1 MKNSTDR
8 DSGFIDRYLRQLHL
22 RSRVSARCYR
32 GTLTTF
38 QRLAQQRGWAIDQ
51 ALVEEWLRERAT
63 HWPLPT
69 LLHRARVVDRFM
81 DFLAEKRLIAANP
94 LAQLRAE
101 HRLRG
106 TAAVARAL
114 LNNDPQS
121 ALEAASRPPPFAS
134 FLGEFLRG
142 HVQLMQALGRK
153 YRTQANR
160 FLRFDRFLQ
169 TRPDLAGAAPAQL
182 LEQWASSCRTVSH
195 AWQCQQL
202 RNDLAK
208 AWRRIDPQ
216 VGLPRGDPLLWRR
229 IERRQPYV
237 FTPAEVEHLLDTAL
251 CTPSPLAPLRPLS
264 LYTMIALAYCC
275 GLRLG
280 EIVRLDLGDV
290 NLQVGEILIRN
301 TKFFKSRTLP
311 VAASVLDA
319 LQRYINARRAA
330 GAPQDSSSAL
340 FWHLQHRGRYSD
352 TMASKL
358 LTDVLRRAGM
368 KPEAGRV
375 GPRTHDLRHAFAGT
389 RLLAWYREGID
400 VTPRLP
406 YLTTYMGHKNLRSTL
421 VYLKATP
428 ELMQQ
433 ASERFRGYAA
443 HVLHAACEGVE
454 P

>member
-1 MKNSTDR
+1 MKNSSDR
-8 DSGFIDRYLRQLHL
+8 DNGFVERYLRHLQL
-22 RSRVSARCYR
+22 RSRASVCCYR
-32 GTLTTF
+32 GTLMTF
-38 QRLAQQRGWAIDQ
+38 QRLAQPRGWAVDQ
-51 ALVEEWLRERAT
+51 AIVEEWLRDRAE
-63 HWPLPT
+63 HWPVPK
-69 LLHRARVVDRFM
+69 LLRRARVVDRFL
-81 DFLAEKRLIAANP
+81 DFLAKERLIAANP

-106 TAAVARAL
+106 TPAVARAL
-114 LNNDPQS
+114 LSDDPQ
-121 ALEAASRPPPFAS
+121 AVLEAASRPPPFAS

-153 YRTQANR
+153 YQTQANR

-169 TRPDLAGAAPAQL
+169 TRPDLAGAAPVQL
-182 LEQWASSCRTVSH
+182 LNQWAASYPTVSH

-208 AWRRIDPQ
+208 AWRRVDPQ
-216 VGLPRGDPLLWRR
+216 VMLPRRDPLLWRR

-237 FTPAEVEHLLDTAL
+237 FTPAEVEHLLNTAL
-251 CTPSPLAPLRPLS
+251 HTPSPRAPLRPLS

-290 NLQVGEILIRN
+290 NLLGGEISIRN

-319 LQRYINARRAA
+319 LRRYIDARREA
-330 GAPQDSSSAL
+330 GAPQDGSSAL
-340 FWHLQHRGRYSD
+340 FWHAQHRGRYSD
-352 TMASKL
+352 TQAGKL
-358 LTDVLRRAGM
+358 LTRVLRHAGI
-368 KPEAGRV
+368 KPAAGRV
-375 GPRTHDLRHAFAGT
+375 GPRTHDLRHAFAGN
-389 RLLAWYREGID
+389 RLLAWYREGVD

-406 YLTTYMGHKNLRSTL
+406 YLTTYMGHKGLHSTL
-421 VYLKATP
+421 VYLTATP

-443 HVLHAACEGVE
+443 HVLHSNEGVAR
-454 P
+454 